1 MQSTRDMIEMHL
13 NSADEVKFPLIPHI
27 APIWPPDKRIEYVK
41 ARKAAFRRF
50 VRKKMILFKFLQSM
64 NSGMKD
70 LFSEVVDS
78 RDDAN
83 SIVNLTRNFQEEQR
97 KKHERIFEIQTEAY
111 HRVERKK
118 TAWGKSRFDEDRCKV
133 PRQSLTVTSKGNLN
147 DLPSQTF
154 IKDFQLTEGHQ
165 KISKIEGNTS
175 VIFQR
180 ETALLLRRN
189 KTDEVVFPQKNGVM
203 SFPQMDSSNK
213 DAKHP
218 VSDPRF
224 QRLLTCLVPPAK
236 KGEFDHENMNS
247 RRAKEN
253 RGYKRDKVQS
263 RLSGKTLHEKWLAT
277 MTP

>member
-13 NSADEVKFPLIPHI
+13 NSADEVKFPVIPHI

-118 TAWGKSRFDEDRCKV
+118 TAWENPDLTRTDVRFPDRASQLRV
-133 PRQSLTVTSKGNLN
+133 KG
-147 DLPSQTF
+147 
-154 IKDFQLTEGHQ
+154 I
-165 KISKIEGNTS
+165 
-175 VIFQR
+175 
-180 ETALLLRRN
+180 
-189 KTDEVVFPQKNGVM
+189 
-203 SFPQMDSSNK
+203 
-213 DAKHP
+213 
-218 VSDPRF
+218 
-224 QRLLTCLVPPAK
+224 
-236 KGEFDHENMNS
+236 
-247 RRAKEN
+247 
-253 RGYKRDKVQS
+253 
-263 RLSGKTLHEKWLAT
+263 
-277 MTP
+277 

>member
-13 NSADEVKFPLIPHI
+13 NSTDEVKFPLIPHI

-50 VRKKMILFKFLQSM
+50 VRKKMILFRFLQSM

-78 RDDAN
+78 GDDAN

-111 HRVERKK
+111 HRAERKK

-147 DLPSQTF
+147 YSSSQTYY
-154 IKDFQLTEGHQ
+154 
-165 KISKIEGNTS
+165 TS

-224 QRLLTCLVPPAK
+224 QRLLTCLVPPAN
-236 KGEFDHENMNS
+236 KGEFDHENMNP

-253 RGYKRDKVQS
+253 RGYRRDKVQS

>member
-13 NSADEVKFPLIPHI
+13 NSTDEVKFPLIPHI
-27 APIWPPDKRIEYVK
+27 APIWPPDKRIEFVK

-50 VRKKMILFKFLQSM
+50 VRKKMILFRFLQSM

-78 RDDAN
+78 GDDAN

-111 HRVERKK
+111 HRAERKK

-147 DLPSQTF
+147 DSSSQTYY
-154 IKDFQLTEGHQ
+154 
-165 KISKIEGNTS
+165 TS

-213 DAKHP
+213 DAPSQRPSLSTFIDLSCSSSKQRRIRPRKHE
-218 VSDPRF
+218 SKEGKRE
-224 QRLLTCLVPPAK
+224 QRIQ
-236 KGEFDHENMNS
+236 
-247 RRAKEN
+247 
-253 RGYKRDKVQS
+253 KRQGAE
-263 RLSGKTLHEKWLAT
+263 RIKWEDVT
-277 MTP
+277 